1 MIIMKPKPL
10 ILIPL
15 ILMNNQNKKDYII
28 QDYFKYVKKEDKFY
42 QSLNHIRNL
51 QKEKESKNN

>member
-1 MIIMKPKPL
+1 MKPKPL

-15 ILMNNQNKKDYII
+15 KLMNNQKEKDYII

-42 QSLNHIRNL
+42 QNLNHIRNL